1 MTDPRHH
8 VLVVEDSDDDR
19 EAIERALRASHPDL
33 LLEFVAD
40 GTEGLAR
47 LRDTGRARPSLVLL
61 DLNMPGTDGY
71 QVLSRI
77 RSDPAAAEVTVVVF
91 TSSTTSSD
99 IDRCYAAGA
108 DSYIYKPV
116 DFTLFRTVLQGAVD
130 YWLEQDGEHGEPES
144 PRPAVPPP
152 A

>member
-1 MTDPRHH
+1 MTEQRL
-8 VLVVEDSDDDR
+8 VLVIEDSDDDR

-33 LLEFVAD
+33 LVEFVAD
-40 GTEGLAR
+40 GTEGLVR
-47 LRDTGRARPSLVLL
+47 LRDPSAPRPALVLL

-71 QVLSRI
+71 TVLSRI
-77 RSDPAAAEVTVVVF
+77 RAEPAAAELTVVVF
-91 TSSTTSSD
+91 TSSTASGD

-130 YWLEQDGEHGEPES
+130 YWLEQDLDDGEPGG
-144 PRPAVPPP
+144 PGPG
-152 A
+152 